1 MCASGNACLERDPAR
16 VAPHDFNHHDSV
28 VRFGCGMDFVDR
40 VGGGV
45 QRGIEPESDFGGR
58 EIVVD
63 GLGNA
68 DDVHALLEKVECN
81 LL

>member
-1 MCASGNACLERDPAR
+1 
-16 VAPHDFNHHDSV
+16 
-28 VRFGCGMDFVDR
+28 MDFVDR
-40 VGGGV
+40 VGGCV
-45 QRGIEPESDFGGR
+45 QRGIEAEGDFGGR